1 MVYKMLKLSQRVKLI
16 QGKQLKYRIKYD
28 ND

>member
-16 QGKQLKYRIKYD
+16 QGKQLKYWIKYD